1 MALLTVVVTAQGV
14 ADLGQVL
21 LACASLLFLVT
32 LTACPYSLPLASA
45 QQPISHLH
53 LGDEATRLQGWS
65 RGHAGLPSFGN
76 FQGSHVLAHLCSAH
90 RGAD

>member
-14 ADLGQVL
+14 ADLGQVWL
-21 LACASLLFLVT
+21 T

-53 LGDEATRLQGWS
+53 LDDEATRLQGWS